1 MGPDAGL
8 SPWGAASTCRQPKG
22 IIPAEDDPRKRK
34 VLSCCHVLDLDSH
47 DPDQGNIQACPS
59 KLSREGGTRPRTR
72 RSSVN
77 LFQREL
83 ASCSLAELLGL
94 VMCSRLDFAAR
105 LRLDYD
111 GLRLISPILP
121 QLWDWPRRL

>member
-1 MGPDAGL
+1 M
-8 SPWGAASTCRQPKG
+8 
-22 IIPAEDDPRKRK
+22 
-34 VLSCCHVLDLDSH
+34 
-47 DPDQGNIQACPS
+47 
-59 KLSREGGTRPRTR
+59 
-72 RSSVN
+72 N

-121 QLWDWPRRL
+121 SYGTGRDGCEMRSAASRVTSALVVRSAVLAEMLAAF